1 MSTADAE
8 SAGEVASP
16 DTHASPPAPVAAS
29 TPKPSEPLPA
39 RAPLGAAPSSSVPSA
54 GWLLRSAAIAAGV
67 SGLVG
72 VIAAPGV
79 RGNASESVV
88 VALDWGSG
96 ALAVFLLLLLLS
108 LGVWGAIE
116 LLRAHG
122 LSPSTR
128 GSLIAGGALVVAVS
142 SYGLRDRVP
151 PFFAGIITIGAVVTS
166 IAAAYAAAG
175 APHTRVSAAL
185 LFVLAFAAI
194 SRLGAWS
201 LALHA
206 GDTASV
212 RLFSMSRGLAT
223 AGVLFEAAGQLLAVV
238 WLSARTRGG
247 GPGQLGSTVA
257 LGGAVVLTWGVARGV
272 HSDASLWQS
281 VLHTAL
287 ADAPGVPPPFGLDA
301 LATFLVP
308 ASLLLA
314 LAIAMQPRHG
324 GAVVAAMAL
333 ALVSRGA
340 FDAPLR
346 ALCAVVAA
354 FWAVLARGDEQAMWR
369 ALIHERAVRIED
381 AGGVAKAPNRDGDRR
396 APRLDNPPP

>member
-1 MSTADAE
+1 MSTADAMGADDP
-8 SAGEVASP
+8 SSDA
-16 DTHASPPAPVAAS
+16 TPPAKTEEP
-29 TPKPSEPLPA
+29 PSSSPA
-39 RAPLGAAPSSSVPSA
+39 PHLAAPSSSVPSA
-54 GWLLRSAAIAAGV
+54 GWLLRTTAIAASV
-67 SGLVG
+67 CGLVG
-72 VIAAPGV
+72 LIVGPGLH
-79 RGNASESVV
+79 GNAGESVV
-88 VALDWGSG
+88 VAFDAA
-96 ALAVFLLLLLLS
+96 ALSCAIFLLLLLLALS
-108 LGVWGAIE
+108 VWGAIE
-116 LLRAHG
+116 LVRTPAVSTATRA
-122 LSPSTR
+122 
-128 GSLIAGGALVVAVS
+128 SLMFGGALVVAVS

-151 PFFAGIITIGAVVTS
+151 PVFAGAITVGAVVAC
-166 IAAAYAAAG
+166 IAAAYASAG

-201 LALHA
+201 LAIHA
-206 GDTASV
+206 GDIASV
-212 RLFSMSRGLAT
+212 RLFSASRGLAT

-238 WLSARTRGG
+238 WLGTRSRGG
-247 GPGQLGSTVA
+247 GPGQLASIVA

-314 LAIAMQPRHG
+314 LAVAVQPRHG
-324 GAVVAAMAL
+324 AGVIAALSL

-346 ALCAVVAA
+346 ALCAVVASL
-354 FWAVLARGDEQAMWR
+354 WAVLARSDEKAMWR
-369 ALIHERAVRIED
+369 ALIREREVRLED
-381 AGGVAKAPNRDGDRR
+381 AGTPPGSPGHTVPNRSANG
-396 APRLDNPPP
+396 ASGGHP